1 MKIKGISNMI
11 NYKKNI
17 ELFSA
22 PTRESAVD
30 IVINTIKKL
39 IMEKE
44 LLPGS
49 RLPSELEL
57 SKGLSISRGI
67 IREAMKILSAYGL
80 VEIKRG
86 DGTYIAS
93 SINETMFE
101 PLLFNLILINAN
113 SKEMLELRS
122 LMEFEIIRLIIK
134 NAGQEELDKLK
145 EAFLRMENLVKN
157 GEKDIQLLVRG
168 DIEFHLAMGYATKNR
183 LVEKIYKFIL
193 EFFYPSIQK
202 AKIKEADS
210 FIALKLHKNILDS
223 LMSKDLER
231 SIAAVKESIDHWNS
245 LF

>member
-1 MKIKGISNMI
+1 
-11 NYKKNI
+11 
-17 ELFSA
+17 
-22 PTRESAVD
+22 
-30 IVINTIKKL
+30 
-39 IMEKE
+39 
-44 LLPGS
+44 
-49 RLPSELEL
+49 
-57 SKGLSISRGI
+57 
-67 IREAMKILSAYGL
+67 
-80 VEIKRG
+80 
-86 DGTYIAS
+86 
-93 SINETMFE
+93 MFE

-157 GEKDIQLLVRG
+157 GEKAIQLLVRG
-168 DIEFHLAMGYATKNR
+168 DIEFHLAMGYATQNR